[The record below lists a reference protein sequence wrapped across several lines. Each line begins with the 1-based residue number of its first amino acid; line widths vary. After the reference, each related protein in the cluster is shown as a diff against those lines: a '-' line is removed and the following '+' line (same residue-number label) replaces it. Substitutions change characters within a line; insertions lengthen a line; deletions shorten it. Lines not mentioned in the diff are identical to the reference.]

1 MSVEDK
7 MTIDERR
14 KYLKKMQE
22 RYLQADRK
30 ERGQLLDEMEA
41 ITELHRKSLIRL
53 MKGSLERRPRRRQR
67 RRTYGPDMDDAL
79 RVIAESTDYICAD
92 RLTPNL
98 PWLAEHLA
106 AHKELNVSPQ
116 LLEQLDQISVSTVER
131 ILARIRQ
138 DEPRL
143 PRRAPQPRNRLL
155 RDVPMKRISWNEPDP
170 GHFEVD
176 LVHHCGRVASGDY
189 VHTLQMIDVTTGWSE
204 RAAVLGRSY
213 LAIKDGF
220 NRILARLPFPVREIH
235 PDNGS
240 EFFNHHML
248 RFWKGLKPKPTLSR
262 SRPYHKND
270 NRFVEQKNATLVRAY
285 LGYDRL
291 DSVAQTLAVNHLYD
305 MMWLY
310 YNFFQPVMRLSEKT
324 WVHEEGQPSRLRRR
338 FDKAATPFDRLC
350 ATKGISPE
358 QEESLATL
366 RDQTNPRQLRQKIYQ
381 LIDHIATL
389 PCAVPGVTE
398 DVHQTL
404 ITHQLSGREGQHHAI
419 LAATRKTKTP
429 GKEGTCPVTLSFE
442 GTIPFR

>member
-1 MSVEDK
+1 MLLGGAMSIEDK

-14 KYLKKMQE
+14 KYLRKMQE

-41 ITELHRKSLIRL
+41 VTELHRKSLIRL
-53 MKGSLERRPRRRQR
+53 MKGSLARQPRRRQR
-67 RRTYGPDMDDAL
+67 GRTYGPEVDDAL

-106 AHKELNVSPQ
+106 AHGELSVAPQ

-143 PRRAPQPRNRLL
+143 PRRAPQPRNSLL

-176 LVHHCGRVASGDY
+176 LVHHCGRIASGDY
-189 VHTLQMIDVTTGWSE
+189 VHTIQMIDVTTGWSE

-213 LAIKDGF
+213 LAMKDGF
-220 NRILARLPFPVREIH
+220 NRILARLPFAVREIH

-240 EFFNHHML
+240 EFFSNHML
-248 RFWKGLKPKPTLSR
+248 RFWKGLKPTPILSR

-270 NRFVEQKNATLVRAY
+270 NRFVEQKNATLVRTY

-291 DSVAQTLAVNHLYD
+291 DSVAQTLAVNQLYD
-305 MMWLY
+305 RMWLY

-324 WVHEEGQPSRLRRR
+324 WVPEEGQPSRIRRC

-350 ATKGISPE
+350 ATKAISPE
-358 QEESLATL
+358 REESLAAL
-366 RDQTNPRQLRQKIYQ
+366 RDQTNPRLLRQEIYL
-381 LIDHIATL
+381 LIDHIASL
-389 PCAVPGVTE
+389 PGAVPGITE
-398 DVHQTL
+398 DVRQTL
-404 ITHQLSGREGQHHAI
+404 ITNQLSGQEGQHH
-419 LAATRKTKTP
+419 LVPAATQRQKP
-429 GKEGTCPVTLSFE
+429 LERSGHA
-442 GTIPFR
+442 R